1 MGATCAR
8 NLRVKYIKDKNEVE
22 RFKAELK
29 ERIEEVGEFE
39 FWLPKTQIR
48 EYVDEKRFKFIVERL
63 WG

>member
-1 MGATCAR
+1 
-8 NLRVKYIKDKNEVE
+8 
-22 RFKAELK
+22 LK